1 MLTTTELLF
10 LTKMASNNDD
20 KDENKK
26 YADDDVDALKP
37 SFCLHNHAQNKGVVV
52 VNKDGKQRR

>member
-1 MLTTTELLF
+1 M

-26 YADDDVDALKP
+26 YADDDVDALKLF
-37 SFCLHNHAQNKGVVV
+37 FCPQNHDHNNRVVIV
-52 VNKDGKQRR
+52 DEDGKQQR